1 MFKALHR
8 LITHWLDHLIPDP
21 ITPAWGFGYAALPLY

>member
-8 LITHWLDHLIPDP
+8 LITHWLTPLIPDP
-21 ITPAWGFGYAALPLY
+21 VPLAWGFGYAALPLY